1 MPVTWHVSPENE
13 AAMNLPEHDQPVFKR
28 CPLCGYPWDCRSSF
42 LADPG
47 IEIIGY
53 QACFKELTAGFFLFN
68 HSCTG
73 TLAILVEEFEDL
85 YVGPLFAERK
95 TGTDEC
101 PEYCLRKEELA
112 RCPARCECA
121 FVREIIQLVR
131 AWPKNH
137 MDPIP
142 N

>member
-1 MPVTWHVSPENE
+1 
-13 AAMNLPEHDQPVFKR
+13 MNLPEDHQPIFKK
-28 CPLCGYPWDCRSSF
+28 CPLCGCPWESRNSF
-42 LADPG
+42 LSDPC

-68 HSCTG
+68 HSCAG

-85 YVGPLFAERK
+85 YGGPVYEERK

-101 PEYCLRKEELA
+101 PQYCLHKEELA
-112 RCPARCECA
+112 RCPVRCECA

-131 AWPKNH
+131 SWPKNSSEH
-137 MDPIP
+137 TRPMQA
-142 N
+142 